1 MASNV
6 GNGQSTNEKHGVSAA
21 TWAGIATL
29 AGTVLLLYTGA
40 MTGEWRGVV
49 VSTVQILVVGLTI
62 AVVLRED

>member
-1 MASNV
+1 MASNA
-6 GNGQSTNEKHGVSAA
+6 GSTQPANERRGVSAS

-49 VSTVQILVVGLTI
+49 VSTVQIVVVGLTI
-62 AVVLRED
+62 SFVLRED